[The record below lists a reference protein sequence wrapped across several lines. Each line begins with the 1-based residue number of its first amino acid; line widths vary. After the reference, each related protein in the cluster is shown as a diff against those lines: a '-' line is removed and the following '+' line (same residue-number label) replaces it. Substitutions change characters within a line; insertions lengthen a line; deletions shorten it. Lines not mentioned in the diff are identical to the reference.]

1 MVRTHPV
8 SANSATGEGQW
19 HVCPFCGAM
28 NSKPGSACP
37 RCTLEDTPAARSATK
52 VRIGPWYVLQSRN
65 PAAPGMKFQTLQL
78 LVRKGFVTPQS
89 VVRSPTTSQLWQSA
103 AKVKG
108 LSREFGLCYACG
120 GEIGPCEALCP
131 HCNRSQSLPSEVDAL
146 LDLPPGAEGRGE
158 VAQEDNAERATPPA
172 EAAPEEAASAEESI
186 VAPSADVLSP
196 RELAMVFQLGYDPP
210 GTVMETPLVRNRRPR
225 FYYIAVS
232 SLSVMLIG
240 IGLVC
245 WWIRPGDSRERP
257 VETAALTP
265 APTLPIHLVAVAAP
279 AAITAAVVE
288 KVAEPTA
295 AAISTDDV
303 AGLWNKAMDAES
315 HRDFAAAL
323 KIYQRIEALPSEDW
337 PQGLRTRIELARQEI
352 KGGTY

>member
-1 MVRTHPV
+1 
-8 SANSATGEGQW
+8 
-19 HVCPFCGAM
+19 M
-28 NSKPGSACP
+28 NSKLGKACA

-78 LVRKGFVTPQS
+78 LIRKGFVTPQS

-108 LSREFGLCYACG
+108 LSREFGLCYSCG
-120 GEIGPCEALCP
+120 REIGPCEALCP

-146 LDLPPGAEGRGE
+146 LDLPQGVEGKAE
-158 VAQEDNAERATPPA
+158 VAREDIVEPAPARAETAS
-172 EAAPEEAASAEESI
+172 EETVAVEEPSL
-186 VAPSADVLSP
+186 APSPDVLSP

-210 GTVMETPLVRNRRPR
+210 GTVMETSAVRVRRPT
-225 FYYIAVS
+225 FYYVAVS
-232 SLSVMLIG
+232 ILSVMLIG

-257 VETAALTP
+257 LETEAVAQ
-265 APTLPIHLVAVAAP
+265 APVTSVHLVAVAVPAP
-279 AAITAAVVE
+279 ISAAAE
-288 KVAEPTA
+288 KPAEP
-295 AAISTDDV
+295 AISSSDV

-337 PQGLRTRIELARQEI
+337 PQGLRTRIELARQEL
-352 KGGTY
+352 KGGMY